1 MFGLVVYFLARLKGG
16 TCEVFCTCRRELGV
30 ECQIRLMAIEKKQS
44 SEMEFEFEAEKKKV
58 SSCEWQVKKL
68 SVWTF

>member
-1 MFGLVVYFLARLKGG
+1 M
-16 TCEVFCTCRRELGV
+16 